1 MNRRFLLTALLAL
14 LAVSATACAKDDTAP
29 DWTLYTPE
37 GSSVELAQVSR
48 DKPQII
54 LFWATWCPFCKALMP
69 HLQSIRLEY
78 GNDIG
83 ILAISIMEDGDPASY
98 ITEAGF
104 DFTLL
109 MDGDPVAEEYGIT
122 GTPGVII
129 IDTRRKIRFDL
140 RNLPGIELGIN
151 GEKLS
156 RKQTA
161 KQLAPYWAAEIRRAL
176 DTLDINK

>member
-1 MNRRFLLTALLAL
+1 
-14 LAVSATACAKDDTAP
+14 
-29 DWTLYTPE
+29 
-37 GSSVELAQVSR
+37 
-48 DKPQII
+48 
-54 LFWATWCPFCKALMP
+54 MP

-83 ILAISIMEDGDPASY
+83 ILAINIMEDGDPVSY

-109 MDGDPVAEEYGIT
+109 LDGDPVADKYDIT

-129 IDTRRKIRFDL
+129 VDTRQKIRFDL
-140 RNLPGIELGIN
+140 RKLPRPEIGIE

-156 RKQTA
+156 RKQVA
-161 KQLAPYWAAEIRRAL
+161 KRLAPYWAAEIRSAL
-176 DTLDINK
+176 DTLEIEK

>member
-1 MNRRFLLTALLAL
+1 MKRRFLLTGLLAL

-83 ILAISIMEDGDPASY
+83 ILAINIMEDGDPVTY
-98 ITEAGF
+98 INEAGF

-109 MDGDPVAEEYGIT
+109 LEGDSVADAYDIT
-122 GTPGVII
+122 GTPGVFI
-129 IDTRRKIRFDL
+129 IDTQQVIRFDL
-140 RNLPGIELGIN
+140 RDLPRPKIGLD
-151 GEKLS
+151 GEELS
-156 RKQTA
+156 RRQIA
-161 KQLAPYWAAEIRRAL
+161 KRLAPYWAAEIRRAL
-176 DTLDINK
+176 DNLEIRK

>member
-1 MNRRFLLTALLAL
+1 MKRRFLLAGLLTL
-14 LAVSATACAKDDTAP
+14 LAVSAAADAEDNTAP

-37 GSSVELAQVSR
+37 GTSVELSQVSK

-109 MDGDPVAEEYGIT
+109 MDGDPVAEKYDIT

-129 IDTRRKIRFDL
+129 VDTKRKIRFDL

-156 RKQTA
+156 RKQAA